1 MKFDLEKYIDRAPTI
16 FGIILFWGLLLL
28 IKSIEIPS
36 PAVLQA
42 QAAAQAAK
50 ASTALSTTTT
60 SAVTSTVAITPT
72 IATTETAVAVAQA
85 LPPGDAAK
93 GKEVYAGTCAACH
106 GPTGEGVKG
115 LGKDLTTS
123 TFVTGLS
130 DAELLAFVKKGRD
143 VSDPLNTT
151 KIMMPPK
158 GGNPA
163 LDDASIMDVIAFIR
177 SIHK

>member
-28 IKSIEIPS
+28 IKSIEAPT
-36 PAVLQA
+36 PAVMQA
-42 QAAAQAAK
+42 RAAAQAAK
-50 ASTALSTTTT
+50 ITAALSATTT
-60 SAVTSTVAITPT
+60 SALTNTVAITPT
-72 IATTETAVAVAQA
+72 AAETMTEVAQA

-93 GKEVYAGTCAACH
+93 GKAVYASTCAACH

-115 LGKDLTTS
+115 LGKDLTAS
-123 TFVTGLS
+123 TFVAGLS
-130 DAELLAFVKKGRD
+130 DPELLAFVKKGRD